1 MLDQIHRCT
10 SAGKLRSR
18 RRKTRLENGQLKDL
32 QHLQGRGCFLP
43 NKDARNDQNAELDA
57 LEHKKLTDFICEY
70 IKRCVD
76 GSYPGWGRR
85 CSISM
90 QIPNFSTVIHR
101 QLPFAAVPTTCTP
114 QLLSLLHHSCL
125 ELRNSFP
132 RQLSCSPEPK
142 NIPAKMVPRE
152 TVELQ
157 SFTAHISD
165 KVFPI
170 SLLKAAI
177 MVSPALQLAIKH
189 LIVEDFGK
197 CLHTAAATRSFWP
210 HKPCQCSLCFA

>member
-1 MLDQIHRCT
+1 MWIYQKMRAWRLSRLGQEMLNLHADP
-10 SAGKLRSR
+10 KF
-18 RRKTRLENGQLKDL
+18 
-32 QHLQGRGCFLP
+32 QHCDPQ
-43 NKDARNDQNAELDA
+43 
-57 LEHKKLTDFICEY
+57 EHSCAT
-70 IKRCVD
+70 
-76 GSYPGWGRR
+76 
-85 CSISM
+85 
-90 QIPNFSTVIHR
+90 
-101 QLPFAAVPTTCTP
+101 VPTTCTP
-114 QLLSLLHHSCL
+114 QMLSLLHPSCL

-165 KVFPI
+165 KVLPI

-189 LIVEDFGK
+189 LIVEDSGK

-210 HKPCQCSLCFA
+210 HKPCHCSLCFAQLLAN